1 MFIFKRLLIFDINV
15 YNNFEY
21 VHVKFERKNYFYDKI
36 MIIRK
41 KKRRHYYQN
50 MIKKIN
56 EGLDF

>member
-21 VHVKFERKNYFYDKI
+21 VHVKFERKNYFYNKI

-41 KKRRHYYQN
+41 TTKTLLSKYD
-50 MIKKIN
+50 KKIN
-56 EGLDF
+56 ED

>member
-41 KKRRHYYQN
+41 KKRRHCYQN
-50 MIKKIN
+50 MIKKN
-56 EGLDF
+56 